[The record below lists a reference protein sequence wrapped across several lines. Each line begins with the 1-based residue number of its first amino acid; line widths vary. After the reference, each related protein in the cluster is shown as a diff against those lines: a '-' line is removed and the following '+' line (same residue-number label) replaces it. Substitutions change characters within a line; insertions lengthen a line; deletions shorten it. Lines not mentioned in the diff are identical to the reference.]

1 MMNIFFMMIG
11 SFIWEYYGMSFIMT
25 NNIDNRTN
33 SLGKIYNASI
43 MAVFMGILEVFMN
56 DIMMK
61 TIHWDYY
68 LLLFLI
74 LFILIGLYRWQIGIT
89 DNEYLKE
96 MIEHHSMAVL
106 TSEELLKKSSNY
118 QVRQLATNIIHS
130 QEEEIKEM
138 KNLVN
143 YFKTV

>member
-1 MMNIFFMMIG
+1 MMIC
-11 SFIWEYYGMSFIMT
+11 SFVWEYYAMSFIMS
-25 NNIDNRTN
+25 NNIDNIKN

-56 DIMMK
+56 DLMMR
-61 TIHWDYY
+61 TIRWDYY
-68 LLLFLI
+68 LPLLLI

-106 TSEELLKKSSNY
+106 TSKELLQKSSNY
-118 QVRQLATNIIHS
+118 QVRKLASNIINN
-130 QEEEIKEM
+130 QEEEIIEM
-138 KNLVN
+138 KKILKENIVKLN
-143 YFKTV
+143 

>member
-1 MMNIFFMMIG
+1 
-11 SFIWEYYGMSFIMT
+11 
-25 NNIDNRTN
+25 
-33 SLGKIYNASI
+33 

-68 LLLFLI
+68 LLLFLV
-74 LFILIGLYRWQIGIT
+74 LFILIGLYRWQLGIT
-89 DNEYLKE
+89 DKEYLKE